1 MMDNSLDNVYKIL
14 YGEDGKGVNN
24 ILRAFRHIVTF
35 TLSLLRVVEQR
46 RPKTNKNMRKM
57 KPAYINK

>member
-1 MMDNSLDNVYKIL
+1 MDNSVNNVYKIL
-14 YGEDGKGVNN
+14 DGEDGKGVNN

-35 TLSLLRVVEQR
+35 TLSLLRVLEER
-46 RPKTNKNMRKM
+46 RSKTNKNTRKM